1 MLKLRYKHWLVLP
14 SIVVMLVVLIFPL
27 LYSLQTSL
35 FFHVL
40 SRPNYRP
47 FIGLQNYV
55 AVLNDP
61 QMHNAVL
68 VTLRFAGTAIAVE
81 LVIGF
86 ILAHALRRI
95 KFLRNVFVS
104 LLMIPIMVT
113 PIAIGLIW
121 RMLLHPELGIVNYIL
136 NEIGIGGR
144 PWLGTAATA
153 LPTLIF
159 VNVWQWTPFMMILLY
174 AGLLS
179 LPEEPF
185 EAATIDGANFW
196 QKIWYLE
203 LPMLRDIIA
212 VAVTIRLIDLLRT
225 YDLVYIL
232 TGGGP
237 GNTTETISYYI
248 YRLGFVSLD
257 MGRASAASYIFL
269 IVMVI
274 ATTLI
279 LQRALRVGQASS

>member
-27 LYSLQTSL
+27 IYSLQTSL

-68 VTLRFAGTAIAVE
+68 VTLRFAGMAIAIE
-81 LVIGF
+81 LLVGF

-95 KFLRNVFVS
+95 NFLRNVFVS

-121 RMLLHPELGIVNYIL
+121 RMLLHPELGIVNYVL
-136 NEIGIGGR
+136 SEVGIGGR

-257 MGRASAASYIFL
+257 MGRASAASYMFL

-274 ATTLI
+274 ATTFI
-279 LQRALRVGQASS
+279 LQRALRVGQVSS